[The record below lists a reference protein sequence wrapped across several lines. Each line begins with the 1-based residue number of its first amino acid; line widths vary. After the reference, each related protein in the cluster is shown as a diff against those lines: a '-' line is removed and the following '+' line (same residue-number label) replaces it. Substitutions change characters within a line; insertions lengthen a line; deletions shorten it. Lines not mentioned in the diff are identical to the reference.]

1 MSEVYL
7 GVKVEEEEDERE
19 EREDVES
26 ERERESG
33 EAVEEAWDVEG
44 RDNSGVGDFERGF
57 GCFGRREGRGRE
69 VVVPSP

>member
-26 ERERESG
+26 DRERDMG
-33 EAVEEAWDVEG
+33 EAVEEA
-44 RDNSGVGDFERGF
+44 
-57 GCFGRREGRGRE
+57 
-69 VVVPSP
+69 